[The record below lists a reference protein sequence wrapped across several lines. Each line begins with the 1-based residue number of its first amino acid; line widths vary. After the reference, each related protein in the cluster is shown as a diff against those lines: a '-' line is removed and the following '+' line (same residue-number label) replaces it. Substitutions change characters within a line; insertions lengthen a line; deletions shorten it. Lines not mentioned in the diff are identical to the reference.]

1 MSYTTDKTSEFLKKL
16 LASKA
21 ISEEQRTE
29 AEQILAGLENT
40 IHIAWGVEDLL
51 SLEAELSK
59 EEAKEILLEIERRH
73 DANEGVNWEV
83 LAIHISAYVSDKELQ
98 ELKDMPLK
106 ELPKHINRE
115 WLSFEAADLYKKRTS
130 SGS

>member
-1 MSYTTDKTSEFLKKL
+1 MSYTTDKASEFLKKL
-16 LASKA
+16 LASKVLPT
-21 ISEEQRTE
+21 EQRIE
-29 AEQILAGLENT
+29 VEQILTGFENT
-40 IHIAWGVEDLL
+40 IHIAWSIDDLL

-83 LAIHISAYVSDKELQ
+83 LAIYISSYIADKEVQ
-98 ELKDMPLK
+98 ELNDMELK

-115 WLSFEAADLYKKRTS
+115 WHSFEAADLYKKRTS